1 MSDWRYSCDLNPDH
15 YTFRRTYP
23 GWYPDEPRE
32 THADRVADR
41 VIVVVCLLVIA
52 LIVAGALR

>member
-1 MSDWRYSCDLNPDH
+1 MSDFRPVTDLNPDH
-15 YTFRRTYP
+15 YAFRRTYP

-32 THADRVADR
+32 THADRWADR
-41 VIVVVCLLVIA
+41 IVVLTCLLVIA